1 MNMYVILL
9 TTKFLIIITLD
20 FKKINLF
27 KHQISIFKINYFHM
41 IERMKFLLIYF
52 PERLKDKIITFM
64 GPRLDATILDV
75 LF

>member
-20 FKKINLF
+20 FF
-27 KHQISIFKINYFHM
+27 KNQFIYFHM
-41 IERMKFLLIYF
+41 IERIKNLLIYF
-52 PERLKDKIITFM
+52 AKRLKDKIITFM
-64 GPRLDATILDV
+64 GPRLDATILNV